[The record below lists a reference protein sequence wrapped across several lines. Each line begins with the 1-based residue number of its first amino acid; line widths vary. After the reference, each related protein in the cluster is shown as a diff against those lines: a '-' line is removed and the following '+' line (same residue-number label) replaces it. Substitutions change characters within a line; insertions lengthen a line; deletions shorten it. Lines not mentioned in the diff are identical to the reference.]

1 MAGRQGHASHPA
13 IHVPT
18 TSRLVP
24 RRMTRPSFRARVS
37 SATPSTEPKPDPFAT
52 KEVYSDSDPIS
63 KFSIWYFSKV
73 MSENLGNKPFDG
85 TYESFVE
92 LSREIMRG
100 RTTKQQQET
109 VASVLGNL
117 LPPQSPQRFRQWFP
131 LSRRT
136 AEFNAWITT
145 LGFTWLV
152 GPSELTEVE
161 IEFEGRKQVWKSGVK
176 IKKCRYLENS
186 GCTGMCINMCK
197 VPTQKFFTD
206 TFGLPLT
213 MNPDFETLECEMIF
227 GQAPPPIEQDE
238 VYNQPCLS
246 VCNIAKLSDTV
257 GGGNSSPPACPKT
270 DTDRT
275 AAMAKRSA
283 SKTGASV

>member
-1 MAGRQGHASHPA
+1 MEQCGLEFLKYFGEKKRHKTVHRQWEFCLFSNSVLPRSILKVITIPMAGALNSSQMLVSGNRQRNST
-13 IHVPT
+13 ITSHVPT
-18 TSRLVP
+18 ASRPVP
-24 RRMTRPSFRARVS
+24 SRPMRPSFRTRVS

-85 TYESFVE
+85 TYDSFVE

-100 RTTKQQQET
+100 RSTKQQQET

-152 GPSELTEVE
+152 R
-161 IEFEGRKQVWKSGVK
+161 I
-176 IKKCRYLENS
+176 I
-186 GCTGMCINMCK
+186 
-197 VPTQKFFTD
+197 
-206 TFGLPLT
+206 
-213 MNPDFETLECEMIF
+213 
-227 GQAPPPIEQDE
+227 
-238 VYNQPCLS
+238 
-246 VCNIAKLSDTV
+246 
-257 GGGNSSPPACPKT
+257 
-270 DTDRT
+270 
-275 AAMAKRSA
+275 
-283 SKTGASV
+283 

>member
-1 MAGRQGHASHPA
+1 MPGVLNTSQILMAGRQGHASHPA

-152 GPSELTEVE
+152 RKYGKKIFRKKNPADLFSLFPDKPPTPAFFPTIKTEYPTCSLFSFSGGPVRANR
-161 IEFEGRKQVWKSGVK
+161 GR
-176 IKKCRYLENS
+176 N
-186 GCTGMCINMCK
+186 
-197 VPTQKFFTD
+197 
-206 TFGLPLT
+206 
-213 MNPDFETLECEMIF
+213 
-227 GQAPPPIEQDE
+227 
-238 VYNQPCLS
+238 
-246 VCNIAKLSDTV
+246 
-257 GGGNSSPPACPKT
+257 
-270 DTDRT
+270 
-275 AAMAKRSA
+275 
-283 SKTGASV
+283 

>member
-1 MAGRQGHASHPA
+1 MVAALNTSQMLIAGRQRSASHPA
-13 IHVPT
+13 IQLPCA
-18 TSRLVP
+18 SRSVSY
-24 RRMTRPSFRARVS
+24 RARRPSFRARVS

-85 TYESFVE
+85 TYDSFVE

-109 VASVLGNL
+109 VASVLGSL

-152 GPSELTEVE
+152 R
-161 IEFEGRKQVWKSGVK
+161 IIR
-176 IKKCRYLENS
+176 
-186 GCTGMCINMCK
+186 INHGK
-197 VPTQKFFTD
+197 TSTSSNIISATD
-206 TFGLPLT
+206 
-213 MNPDFETLECEMIF
+213 I
-227 GQAPPPIEQDE
+227 PPPFLL
-238 VYNQPCLS
+238 VSY
-246 VCNIAKLSDTV
+246 K
-257 GGGNSSPPACPKT
+257 
-270 DTDRT
+270 
-275 AAMAKRSA
+275 
-283 SKTGASV
+283 

>member
-1 MAGRQGHASHPA
+1 MAGALYSSQMVLSGPQRQASHPKKM
-13 IHVPT
+13 HVPT
-18 TSRLVP
+18 ASRCAP
-24 RRMTRPSFRARVS
+24 SRPIQPQFRTQAS

-52 KEVYSDSDPIS
+52 KEVYSDADPIS

-85 TYESFVE
+85 TYDSFVE

-152 GPSELTEVE
+152 RINENILKLV
-161 IEFEGRKQVWKSGVK
+161 VK
-176 IKKCRYLENS
+176 FN
-186 GCTGMCINMCK
+186 
-197 VPTQKFFTD
+197 
-206 TFGLPLT
+206 
-213 MNPDFETLECEMIF
+213 
-227 GQAPPPIEQDE
+227 
-238 VYNQPCLS
+238 
-246 VCNIAKLSDTV
+246 
-257 GGGNSSPPACPKT
+257 
-270 DTDRT
+270 
-275 AAMAKRSA
+275 
-283 SKTGASV
+283 